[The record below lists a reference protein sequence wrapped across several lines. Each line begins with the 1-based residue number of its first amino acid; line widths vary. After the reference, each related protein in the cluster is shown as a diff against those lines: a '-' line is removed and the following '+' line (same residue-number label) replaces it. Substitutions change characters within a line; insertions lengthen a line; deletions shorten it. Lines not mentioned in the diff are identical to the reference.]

1 MTREDLKDY
10 KHNQEWIKGRLEYI
24 EEYKTSITNI
34 TSVIS
39 DMPRGSKKV
48 QDSMAEKVV
57 TLLNNIEE
65 LLARI
70 IKEQERQK
78 LILEQ
83 LDEVEQPYKLILEKE
98 YIQGKSLVTVASE
111 MNYTYEYIRKANGT
125 ALKKFEEVTK
135 SYWKAHINCDNIYN
149 EKETKYRH
157 LVPIKSIVF
166 LLRADVLNVC
176 SFIYWIRTRLDISEN
191 KGPIFFLAKSIELL
205 DKADAVVF
213 MPGWQQARGCR
224 IEETCAK
231 EYGKFLMYL

>member
-10 KHNQEWIKGRLEYI
+10 KHNQEWIRGRLEYI
-24 EEYKTSITNI
+24 EEYKTSIINI

-39 DMPRGSKKV
+39 DMPRGSKEV
-48 QDSMAEKVV
+48 QDSMAEKVA
-57 TLLNNIEE
+57 TLLDNVEE

-149 EKETKYRH
+149 EKETKYRTPCF
-157 LVPIKSIVF
+157 LFKSIVF

-176 SFIYWIRTRLDISEN
+176 SFIYLIRTSIAKKAVAIATKKQKNTKNID
-191 KGPIFFLAKSIELL
+191 FLVKL
-205 DKADAVVF
+205 
-213 MPGWQQARGCR
+213 G
-224 IEETCAK
+224 
-231 EYGKFLMYL
+231 YNN